1 MKKLRRFLLWSLVF
15 LVLLAACDQV
25 LVRLPAGDGALAVV
39 QQFYVDFRS
48 RLFGVITGEAP
59 RSIEQVIEKAA
70 KPPAAPAKGPS
81 AVPAG
86 PRYLY
91 VDADG
96 NLQFAE
102 SLQEIPAAFRSSA
115 QKLQE

>member
-39 QQFYVDFRS
+39 QQFYVDFRR
-48 RLFGVITGEAP
+48 RLFGLVTGEAP

-70 KPPAAPAKGPS
+70 QPSGPAKGAAAS
-81 AVPAG
+81 SAG

-91 VDADG
+91 VDGDG

-115 QKLQE
+115 QKLQK